1 MHNAQFIGP
10 PMGEAVDPKA
20 ETVTRLAA
28 RKAKPAR
35 GEARETAEEDE
46 EDDDEPAAHPDIPLP
61 SKRDGASQASVSV
74 PSPEAKPEA
83 KPDAAIAAMP
93 APEGR
98 MSKADGDAALA
109 PLLNYSVPDSD
120 IANLKDVIKHGGN
133 GDFAD
138 ARAAMQKIGDPA
150 VKKFALW
157 YAYRTEAPDAAPEQI
172 SAFLDDNPLWPSRDT
187 LADSVEDAVF
197 WRESEPS
204 KVLSHFQER
213 RPASGTG
220 KAALGGA
227 LIAIG
232 RTEEGNTLIRDAW
245 RRHLLTPAIEKRLRK
260 EHKSL
265 LGADDHLARAR

>member
-1 MHNAQFIGP
+1 MLMSKNIKRVSLFKPALTVVAAVCICAATLAVLRPWAGGGGVHNAQFIGP

-28 RKAKPAR
+28 RKAESAR
-35 GEARETAEEDE
+35 AKARERAEEDE
-46 EDDDEPAAHPDIPLP
+46 EDDDEPAAYPDIPLP
-61 SKRDGASQASVSV
+61 SKRDGASQVAVSV
-74 PSPEAKPEA
+74 PSPEAKADAKPEAKVDAKAEAKPEA

-109 PLLNYSVPDSD
+109 PLLNYAVPDSD

-172 SAFLDDNPLWPSRDT
+172 SAFLDDNPL
-187 LADSVEDAVF
+187 
-197 WRESEPS
+197 
-204 KVLSHFQER
+204 
-213 RPASGTG
+213 
-220 KAALGGA
+220 
-227 LIAIG
+227 
-232 RTEEGNTLIRDAW
+232 
-245 RRHLLTPAIEKRLRK
+245 
-260 EHKSL
+260 
-265 LGADDHLARAR
+265 